1 MFVAMKSEKLCRV
14 SWVCT
19 GQPLFTVN
27 VMEIAGVIILQA
39 GCTSWCSASVK
50 VLKAA
55 WQPWLWHVINCCI
68 TII

>member
-39 GCTSWCSASVK
+39 GCTS
-50 VLKAA
+50 
-55 WQPWLWHVINCCI
+55 
-68 TII
+68 